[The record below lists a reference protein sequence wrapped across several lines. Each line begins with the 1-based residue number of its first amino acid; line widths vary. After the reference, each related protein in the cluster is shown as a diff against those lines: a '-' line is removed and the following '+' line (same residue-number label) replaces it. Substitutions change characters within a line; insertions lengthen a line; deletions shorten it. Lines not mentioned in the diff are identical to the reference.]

1 MKFEPS
7 NFLSKDQMLI
17 FAQQIRQVFLNKKM
31 KFLRHNLLV
40 FPVNRKEKE
49 AWKTAAK
56 VNENIGIYFGANA

>member
-1 MKFEPS
+1 
-7 NFLSKDQMLI
+7 MLI

-49 AWKTAAK
+49 AWETAAK
-56 VNENIGIYFGANA
+56 VKENIGLYFGANA